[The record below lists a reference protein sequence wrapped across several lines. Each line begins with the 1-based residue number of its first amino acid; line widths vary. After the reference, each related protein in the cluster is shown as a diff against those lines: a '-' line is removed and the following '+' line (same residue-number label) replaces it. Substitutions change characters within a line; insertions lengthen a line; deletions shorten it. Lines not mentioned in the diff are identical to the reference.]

1 MILFVLVMSFR
12 KLFKALKKINNNNN
26 NDDEKKK
33 FHVIHQINEITES
46 RGCMQI

>member
-12 KLFKALKKINNNNN
+12 KLIKALKKINNN